1 MCVGGNKILCNIPHM
16 VPLMPP
22 QGECPSGLGML
33 KEHYLGM
40 HVGATSRCM

>member
-22 QGECPSGLGML
+22 QGECPS
-33 KEHYLGM
+33 HLGM
-40 HVGATSRCM
+40 HKEHCLGMHAYTVSGCM